1 MTETIITDPTT
12 HKACAYIIDPE
23 GRYLLQRR
31 SSHMCDGSS
40 NMLTLF
46 GWWVDAG
53 ETVIQWF
60 VRELQEELELDT
72 TLCDVRYIWCHVSST
87 GVRFEIF
94 EVQMNHP
101 QHLILHEWDEIVMI
115 TKEQLHDSEIT
126 SWFQKIN
133 EVYLNSISHAK

>member
-1 MTETIITDPTT
+1 MNDTIVTHPTT

-23 GRYLLQRR
+23 WKYLLQRR

-53 ETVIQWF
+53 ETVMQWLA
-60 VRELQEELELDT
+60 RELHEELELDIAQ
-72 TLCDVRYIWCHVSST
+72 CDVKYIWCHVSST

-94 EVQMNHP
+94 EVRMNHS
-101 QHLILHEWDEIVMI
+101 QHLILHEWQAIVKI
-115 TKEQLHDSEIT
+115 TKEQLHDLETT

-133 EVYLNSISHAK
+133 QVYLTYMY

>member
-1 MTETIITDPTT
+1 MTETIIIDSTT
-12 HKACAYIIDPE
+12 HKACAYIIDLE

-53 ETVIQWF
+53 ETVIQWLI
-60 VRELQEELELDT
+60 RELQEELELDT
-72 TLCDVRYIWCHVSST
+72 TLCDVHYVWCHVSST

-101 QHLILHEWDEIVMI
+101 QHLVLHEWDEIVMI
-115 TKEQLHDSEIT
+115 TKAQLYDSEIT

-133 EVYLNSISHAK
+133 QVYLSNMVW